1 VSHVE
6 GDVGTAGGEGG
17 HAAGGDAVG
26 ELLKGRG
33 CDGFGRFGFGI
44 AVVDDVAAVAGRVVI
59 ALYEAGID
67 GWEVSGEGDGDG
79 GAGKFAS
86 SAMRPS
92 REAFSKLF
100 SRIKGW
106 FTRSSCRAA

>member
-79 GAGKFAS
+79 GAGKFAQQCHETVTGEVNKVVYEERGLVN
-86 SAMRPS
+86 M
-92 REAFSKLF
+92 EQM
-100 SRIKGW
+100 
-106 FTRSSCRAA
+106 T